1 MTGTITWDDGQERP
15 FNLEMLADLR
25 LAYAL
30 TIHKSQ
36 GSQWR
41 RVIVALPEGRMLDRS
56 LVYTAITRAE
66 REVRLITRKP
76 NLQEAVKQPKAADR
90 RQVALDRWLLELRQ

>member
-1 MTGTITWDDGQERP
+1 VTGTITWDDGQERP